1 MYKALIVVLAS
12 YWRDWSVRV
21 RCCVH
26 LSAEACTTD
35 VPAVQLM
42 LHELQ
47 VLHGCLQVRL
57 YQQLYQ
63 HVTEH
68 LYSAVVLGRLL
79 GCAINTAH
87 ILATGCACADLRG
100 ALHDIAST

>member
-47 VLHGCLQVRL
+47 SLHGWLQVRL

-63 HVTEH
+63 LVIKCLAVDSTVHSKAFDGT
-68 LYSAVVLGRLL
+68 SA
-79 GCAINTAH
+79 AA
-87 ILATGCACADLRG
+87 LAPPAPLKQQISWNQT
-100 ALHDIAST
+100 I

>member
-47 VLHGCLQVRL
+47 SLHGWLQVRL

-63 HVTEH
+63 LVIKC
-68 LYSAVVLGRLL
+68 LAVDSAAALAPPAPLKQQIFETADILEPDDLGRLGL
-79 GCAINTAH
+79 QG
-87 ILATGCACADLRG
+87 G
-100 ALHDIAST
+100 S